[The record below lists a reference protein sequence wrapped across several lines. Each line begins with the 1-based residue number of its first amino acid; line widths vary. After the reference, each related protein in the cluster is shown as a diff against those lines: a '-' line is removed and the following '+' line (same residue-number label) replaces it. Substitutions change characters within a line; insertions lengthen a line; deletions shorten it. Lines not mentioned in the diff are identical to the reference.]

1 MSNGLPIPAAMRGKD
16 KRVVVAMSGGVDS
29 SVAAA
34 LLVEQG
40 YEVIG
45 IMLHLWS
52 EPGPGVDNRCCT
64 PQAVEDARRVARALG
79 IPFRVLNSARRF
91 KEQVVEYFVREYACG
106 HTPNPCLACNRH
118 IKFGYLLD
126 IARSLDAHYLATGH
140 YARVRRVDGQCQL
153 LRGCDRT
160 KDQSYVLYML
170 GQEQLRHVLFPLGT
184 YTKPQV
190 RALAAR
196 LNLPVAD
203 KEESQDICFVR
214 DQDYRRFLRDHAS
227 HAVRPGPI
235 LDTTG
240 QVIGQ
245 HQGLPL
251 YTIGQRRGLG
261 IAALPGTAQPE
272 PLYVLAI
279 EAARNALIVGPASQL
294 GGRSLQVKNV
304 SFVAGLPPRF
314 PAKVTTQIR
323 YTGEEVAATLTSWSG
338 CAKAAAPT
346 NTGTLQVSLEE
357 SLRDITPGQGAVFYQ
372 DEVVLGGGIIADK
385 ARALA

>member
-1 MSNGLPIPAAMRGKD
+1 
-16 KRVVVAMSGGVDS
+16 MSGGVDS

-52 EPGPGVDNRCCT
+52 EPGPGVENRCCT
-64 PQAVEDARRVARALG
+64 PQAVVDARRVARALG
-79 IPFRVLNSARRF
+79 IPFHVLNSARRF
-91 KEQVVEYFVREYACG
+91 KEQVVEYFVQEYACG

-118 IKFGYLLD
+118 IKFGYLLG
-126 IARSLDAHYLATGH
+126 IALSLDARYLATGH
-140 YARVRRVDGQCQL
+140 YARVRRLNGHYQL
-153 LRGCDRT
+153 LRGADPA

-196 LNLPVAD
+196 LDLPVAD
-203 KEESQDICFVR
+203 KEESQDICFAR
-214 DQDYRRFLRDHAS
+214 DQDYRRFLRDHAP
-227 HAVRPGPI
+227 HVVRPGPI
-235 LDTTG
+235 LDVAG

-261 IAALPGTAQPE
+261 IAAPPGTTQPE

-279 EAARNALIVGPASQL
+279 DAARNALIVGPASQL
-294 GGRSLQVKNV
+294 GGRSLPVKDV
-304 SFVAGLPPRF
+304 HFVAGSPPSLPAR
-314 PAKVTTQIR
+314 VTTKIR
-323 YTGEEVAATLTSWSG
+323 YTGREVAATLASWSG
-338 CAKAAAPT
+338 CRADEARAG
-346 NTGTLQVSLEE
+346 GTILHVRLDE
-357 SLRDITPGQGAVFYQ
+357 SLRDITPGQGAVFYRDQ
-372 DEVVLGGGIIADK
+372 VVLGGGIVADSAHVPAK
-385 ARALA
+385 ALAQHPPDPHKEIAR